1 MSRIGPQKV
10 SVSSTDFFT
19 GVLPN
24 TGSGNSATINVCDF
38 SSATLFISSSLVS
51 GTGQTRVQIFVTP
64 SIGGAFYLAKPAVTS
79 SIGTDDNFIID
90 VNLANAAQLKAVFT
104 EIGDTGAP
112 STISA
117 SLVMSHQRGAIVDGS
132 SIAAQTPIST
142 LGDLIIGDASGS
154 AIRFGIGSA
163 GQVLTVVSGTT
174 SWETPSGGGGSAAPS
189 GTGIVSVTTG
199 SYDVPSS
206 FASLLATAGGATTT
220 DITNAVNAIDTKQAV
235 YSVETVG
242 NVTPSGV
249 QTVGGV
255 TPPDG
260 SRVLLTA
267 QTDPAENTLYTTYNG
282 GGWFAT
288 GDSNSPGTQLEAGS
302 RVFCQAGD
310 NAGQIYVLRTTGTI
324 GFGTAKTWQSLKD
337 SMGAATKTSIHN
349 LFSATLGRSSLN
361 GVTLFDPVSFVG
373 DYESLSSADN
383 DFATMITGSGTLTV
397 GFDADITGM
406 VPLGTNILFAFKA
419 ANFESNGPYV
429 LTDGGTVSSPA
440 VFTRRA
446 DFNASGDIVL
456 GATFP
461 VISQGGVNELWN
473 LSTSGPYTLDTTPLV
488 FRRLA
493 LQPAYLFRTITAATE
508 VAFAHDFTLADA
520 TGASQTLTLPDAR
533 GQAGNSFVIK
543 KIDATA
549 NTVTID
555 TSFGNIDGAATR
567 VLTTQYQ
574 SVTIQ
579 SDGTNYWVR

>member
-1 MSRIGPQKV
+1 MSRIGVQKV

-19 GVLPN
+19 GVLPS

-38 SSATLFISSSLVS
+38 SSATLFVSSSLVS
-51 GTGQTRVQIFVTP
+51 GTGQTSVQVFITP

-79 SIGTDDNFIID
+79 SIGIDDNFIIY

-117 SLVMSHQRGAIVDGS
+117 SLVMSHQRGATVDGS
-132 SIAAQTPIST
+132 SISAQTPIST
-142 LGDLIIGDASGS
+142 LGDLIVGDVSGS

-174 SWETPSGGGGSAAPS
+174 SWETPSGGGGGAAPS

-206 FASLLATAGGATTT
+206 FASLLTAAGGATTT
-220 DITNAVNAIDTKQAV
+220 DINNAVQQLDAKQAV

-249 QTVGGV
+249 QTVGGI

-267 QTDPAENTLYTTYNG
+267 QTDPTENTLYTTYDG

-288 GDSNSPGTQLEAGS
+288 SDSNDSTRLEAGS
-302 RVFCQAGD
+302 RVFCQTGD

-324 GFGTAKTWQSLKD
+324 GLATAKTWQSLKD
-337 SMGAATKTSIHN
+337 SMGAATTTSIHN
-349 LFSATLGRSSLN
+349 LFSATLGRSTL
-361 GVTLFDPVSFVG
+361 GGATLFDPVSFVG

-397 GFDADITGM
+397 GFDGDITGM
-406 VPLGTNILFAFKA
+406 VPVGTNILFAFKT

-533 GQAGNSFVIK
+533 GQVGNSFVIK
-543 KIDATA
+543 KVDATA

-555 TSFGNIDGAATR
+555 TAYGTIDGAATR